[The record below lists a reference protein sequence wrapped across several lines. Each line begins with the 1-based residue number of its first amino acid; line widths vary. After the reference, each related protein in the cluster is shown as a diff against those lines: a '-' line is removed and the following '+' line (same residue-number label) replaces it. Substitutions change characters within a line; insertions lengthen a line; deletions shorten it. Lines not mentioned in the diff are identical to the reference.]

1 MSERVFNLPNVIT
14 LLRLAAVPI
23 VAWLILQQRWEAAC
37 WLFLAAA
44 VSDGIDG
51 LLARWLNQLTQ
62 LGAALDTVA
71 DKALG
76 LVTLVMLTQAHAIP
90 LWVTL
95 AILLRD
101 SVIVL
106 GALSYR
112 GLAGHLEIHPTWLGK
127 THMFAEFTLLA
138 LVLGGLAGLLAL
150 DDWRQPL
157 FVTVFAIAVVSGV
170 QYVWIW
176 SAKARRERADPSRSD
191 ALHCNGR
198 CCWRADSQPDLTRYM
213 AASAA
218 RIRASSS
225 VPSSGY
231 SA

>member
-1 MSERVFNLPNVIT
+1 MSERVFNLPNAIT
-14 LLRLAAVPI
+14 LLRLAAVPG

-51 LLARWLNQLTQ
+51 LLARWLKQMTQ

-76 LVTLVMLTQAHAIP
+76 VVTLVMLTQAGAIP

-101 SVIVL
+101 SIVVL

-127 THMFAEFTLLA
+127 THMFAELSLLS
-138 LVLGGLAGLLAL
+138 LVLGGLAGLLSL
-150 DDWRQPL
+150 GDWL
-157 FVTVFAIAVVSGV
+157 HAVFVAVFAIAVVSGA

-176 SAKARRERADPSRSD
+176 GAKARREREA
-191 ALHCNGR
+191 
-198 CCWRADSQPDLTRYM
+198 
-213 AASAA
+213 
-218 RIRASSS
+218 IRLK
-225 VPSSGY
+225 PR
-231 SA
+231 

>member
-1 MSERVFNLPNVIT
+1 MSEPVLNLPNVIT
-14 LLRLAAVPI
+14 LLRLAAVPV
-23 VAWLILQQRWEAAC
+23 VAWLILNEHWEPAC

-51 LLARWLNQLTQ
+51 LLARWLDLMTQ
-62 LGAALDTVA
+62 LGAALDSVA

-76 LVTLVMLTQAHAIP
+76 LVTLVMLTQAGAIP

-101 SVIVL
+101 TVIVL

-138 LVLGGLAGLLAL
+138 LVLGGLAELVVLE
-150 DDWRQPL
+150 DWRLPL
-157 FVTVFAIAVVSGV
+157 FAVVFGIAVASGV

-176 SAKARRERADPSRSD
+176 GAKARRERA
-191 ALHCNGR
+191 
-198 CCWRADSQPDLTRYM
+198 
-213 AASAA
+213 AAHP
-218 RIRASSS
+218 RHQ
-225 VPSSGY
+225 
-231 SA
+231 

>member
-1 MSERVFNLPNVIT
+1 MSERVLNLPNVIT
-14 LLRLAAVPI
+14 LLRLAAVPG
-23 VAWLILQQRWEAAC
+23 VAWLILHQRWDAAC

-76 LVTLVMLTQAHAIP
+76 VVTLVLLTQAGAIP

-101 SVIVL
+101 SIIVL

-112 GLAGHLEIHPTWLGK
+112 GMAGHLEIHPTWLGK
-127 THMFAEFTLLA
+127 THMFAEFALLA
-138 LVLGGLAGLLAL
+138 LVLGGLAGLLSL
-150 DDWRQPL
+150 DDWKLPL
-157 FVTVFAIAVVSGV
+157 FAGVFVIAVTSGV

-176 SAKARRERADPSRSD
+176 GAKARREREA
-191 ALHCNGR
+191 
-198 CCWRADSQPDLTRYM
+198 TRLKP
-213 AASAA
+213 
-218 RIRASSS
+218 R
-225 VPSSGY
+225 
-231 SA
+231 

>member
-1 MSERVFNLPNVIT
+1 MSERIFNLPNVIT
-14 LLRLAAVPI
+14 LLRLAAVPV
-23 VAWLILQQRWEAAC
+23 VAWLIVQQRWEAAC

-62 LGAALDTVA
+62 LGAALDSIA

-76 LVTLVMLTQAHAIP
+76 VVTLVMLTQAGAIP

-101 SVIVL
+101 SIIVL

-127 THMFAEFTLLA
+127 THMAAEFVLLTL
-138 LVLGGLAGLLAL
+138 VLAGLGNVLAVDAWL
-150 DDWRQPL
+150 TVL
-157 FVTVFAIAVVSGV
+157 FVSVFIIAVLSGV

-176 SAKARRERADPSRSD
+176 SAKARRERA
-191 ALHCNGR
+191 
-198 CCWRADSQPDLTRYM
+198 ADRFKPH
-213 AASAA
+213 
-218 RIRASSS
+218 
-225 VPSSGY
+225 
-231 SA
+231 

>member
-1 MSERVFNLPNVIT
+1 MSERVFINLPNVIT
-14 LLRLAAVPI
+14 LLRIAAVPV

-51 LLARWLNQLTQ
+51 LLARWLKQMTQ
-62 LGAALDTVA
+62 FGAALDSVA

-76 LVTLVMLTQAHAIP
+76 VVTLAMLTQAGAIP

-112 GLAGHLEIHPTWLGK
+112 GLAGHLEIRPTWLGK
-127 THMFAEFTLLA
+127 THMFAEFSLLA
-138 LVLGGLAGLLAL
+138 LGGLAGLLAL
-150 DDWRQPL
+150 DDWRLAL
-157 FVTVFAIAVVSGV
+157 FVTVFVIAVASGV

-176 SAKARRERADPSRSD
+176 GAKARRERVA
-191 ALHCNGR
+191 GR
-198 CCWRADSQPDLTRYM
+198 LKPH
-213 AASAA
+213 
-218 RIRASSS
+218 
-225 VPSSGY
+225 
-231 SA
+231 

>member
-1 MSERVFNLPNVIT
+1 MSERVFNLPNVIS
-14 LLRLAAVPI
+14 LLRVAAVPV

-76 LVTLVMLTQAHAIP
+76 VVTLVMLAQAGAIP
-90 LWVTL
+90 LWVTM

-101 SVIVL
+101 SIIVL

-127 THMFAEFTLLA
+127 THVFAEFALLT
-138 LVLGGLAGLLAL
+138 LVLAALAGLLDLTAWL
-150 DDWRQPL
+150 QPL
-157 FVTVFAIAVVSGV
+157 FVTVFVIAAVSGV

-176 SAKARRERADPSRSD
+176 SAKVRRERE
-191 ALHCNGR
+191 
-198 CCWRADSQPDLTRYM
+198 
-213 AASAA
+213 AA
-218 RIRASSS
+218 RFKPR
-225 VPSSGY
+225 
-231 SA
+231 

>member
-1 MSERVFNLPNVIT
+1 MSEPVLNLPNVIT
-14 LLRLAAVPI
+14 LLRLAAVP
-23 VAWLILQQRWEAAC
+23 VVGWLILNEHWEPAC

-51 LLARWLNQLTQ
+51 LLARWLDQMTQ
-62 LGAALDTVA
+62 LGAALDSVA

-76 LVTLVMLTQAHAIP
+76 LVTLVMLTQAGAIP

-101 SVIVL
+101 TVIVL

-112 GLAGHLEIHPTWLGK
+112 GMAGHLEIHPTWLGK

-138 LVLGGLAGLLAL
+138 LVLGGLAELLVL
-150 DDWRQPL
+150 DDWRLPL
-157 FVTVFAIAVVSGV
+157 FAVVFGIAVASGV

-176 SAKARRERADPSRSD
+176 GAKARRERA
-191 ALHCNGR
+191 
-198 CCWRADSQPDLTRYM
+198 
-213 AASAA
+213 AA
-218 RIRASSS
+218 RLK
-225 VPSSGY
+225 PH
-231 SA
+231 

>member
-1 MSERVFNLPNVIT
+1 MRERVFNLPNVIT
-14 LLRLAAVPI
+14 LLRLAAAPV

-51 LLARWLNQLTQ
+51 MLARWLNQMTQ
-62 LGAALDTVA
+62 LGAALDSVA

-76 LVTLVMLTQAHAIP
+76 VVTLVLLTQAGAIP

-101 SVIVL
+101 SIIVL

-112 GLAGHLEIHPTWLGK
+112 GMAGHLEIHPTWLGK
-127 THMFAEFTLLA
+127 THMFAEFALLA
-138 LVLGGLAGLLAL
+138 LVLADLAQVLQL
-150 DDWRQPL
+150 DEWLTAL
-157 FVTVFAIAVVSGV
+157 FVTVFVIAVVSGV

-176 SAKARRERADPSRSD
+176 SAKARRERA
-191 ALHCNGR
+191 
-198 CCWRADSQPDLTRYM
+198 
-213 AASAA
+213 AA
-218 RIRASSS
+218 RLNLH
-225 VPSSGY
+225 
-231 SA
+231 

>member
-1 MSERVFNLPNVIT
+1 MSERIFNLPNVIT
-14 LLRLAAVPI
+14 LLRIAAVPL
-23 VAWLILQQRWEAAC
+23 VGWLILHERWEAAC

-51 LLARWLNQLTQ
+51 LLARWLNQVTQ

-76 LVTLVMLTQAHAIP
+76 LVTLVMLTKVGAIP

-101 SVIVL
+101 SIIVL

-127 THMFAEFTLLA
+127 AHMFAEFTLLA
-138 LVLGGLAGLLAL
+138 LVLGALAELVVLEAWL
-150 DDWRQPL
+150 QPL
-157 FVTVFAIAVVSGV
+157 FLAVFVIAVISGV

-176 SAKARRERADPSRSD
+176 SAKARRERVTTRLKSR
-191 ALHCNGR
+191 
-198 CCWRADSQPDLTRYM
+198 
-213 AASAA
+213 
-218 RIRASSS
+218 
-225 VPSSGY
+225 
-231 SA
+231 

>member
-1 MSERVFNLPNVIT
+1 MSERVLNLPNIIT
-14 LLRLAAVPI
+14 LLRLAAVPVI
-23 VAWLILQQRWEAAC
+23 AWLILQQRWEAAC

-51 LLARWLNQLTQ
+51 LLARWLNQMTQ

-76 LVTLVMLTQAHAIP
+76 VVTLVMLTQVGAIP

-95 AILLRD
+95 AILVRD
-101 SVIVL
+101 SIIVL

-127 THMFAEFTLLA
+127 THVFAEFALLA
-138 LVLGGLAGLLAL
+138 LVLADLGQLWEAEAWLTV
-150 DDWRQPL
+150 L
-157 FVTVFAIAVVSGV
+157 FAAVFIIAVISGV

-176 SAKARRERADPSRSD
+176 SAKARRARADTPFKI
-191 ALHCNGR
+191 H
-198 CCWRADSQPDLTRYM
+198 
-213 AASAA
+213 
-218 RIRASSS
+218 
-225 VPSSGY
+225 
-231 SA
+231 

>member
-1 MSERVFNLPNVIT
+1 MSERVFNLPNVISM
-14 LLRLAAVPI
+14 LRLVAVPV

-51 LLARWLNQLTQ
+51 LLARWLNQMTQ
-62 LGAALDTVA
+62 LGATLDTIA

-76 LVTLVMLTQAHAIP
+76 VVVLVLLTQAGAIP

-101 SVIVL
+101 SIIVL

-112 GLAGHLEIHPTWLGK
+112 GMAGHLEIHPTWLGK
-127 THMFAEFTLLA
+127 THIFAEFSLLA
-138 LVLGGLAGLLAL
+138 LVLGGLAGLLAM
-150 DDWRQPL
+150 DDWRLPL
-157 FVTVFAIAVVSGV
+157 FVVVFVIAVASGV

-176 SAKARRERADPSRSD
+176 SAKARREREA
-191 ALHCNGR
+191 GR
-198 CCWRADSQPDLTRYM
+198 FTPH
-213 AASAA
+213 
-218 RIRASSS
+218 
-225 VPSSGY
+225 
-231 SA
+231 

>member
-1 MSERVFNLPNVIT
+1 MSERIFNLPNIIT
-14 LLRLAAVPI
+14 VLRLAAVPV
-23 VAWLILQQRWEAAC
+23 VAWLILAQRWEAAC

-51 LLARWLNQLTQ
+51 LLARWLDQMTN

-71 DKALG
+71 DKALAV
-76 LVTLVMLTQAHAIP
+76 VTLVMLTQAGAIP

-112 GLAGHLEIHPTWLGK
+112 GLAGHLDIHPTWLGK
-127 THMFAEFTLLA
+127 THIFAEFSLLT
-138 LVLGGLAGLLAL
+138 LVLAGLAGLLRL
-150 DDWRQPL
+150 DGWLPPL
-157 FVTVFAIAVVSGV
+157 FAIVFLVAVVSGV

-176 SAKARRERADPSRSD
+176 SAKARRERD
-191 ALHCNGR
+191 
-198 CCWRADSQPDLTRYM
+198 
-213 AASAA
+213 AAS
-218 RIRASSS
+218 RQR
-225 VPSSGY
+225 
-231 SA
+231 

>member
-1 MSERVFNLPNVIT
+1 M
-14 LLRLAAVPI
+14 
-23 VAWLILQQRWEAAC
+23 
-37 WLFLAAA
+37 
-44 VSDGIDG
+44 
-51 LLARWLNQLTQ
+51 TQ

-76 LVTLVMLTQAHAIP
+76 VVTLVMLTQAGAIP

-112 GLAGHLEIHPTWLGK
+112 GLAGHLDIHPTWLGK
-127 THMFAEFTLLA
+127 THMFAEFSLLA

-150 DDWRQPL
+150 DDWRLPL
-157 FVTVFAIAVVSGV
+157 FVTVFAIATASGV

-176 SAKARRERADPSRSD
+176 GAKARRERV
-191 ALHCNGR
+191 
-198 CCWRADSQPDLTRYM
+198 
-213 AASAA
+213 AA
-218 RIRASSS
+218 RLGPR
-225 VPSSGY
+225 
-231 SA
+231 

>member
-14 LLRLAAVPI
+14 LLRIAAVPG
-23 VAWLILQQRWEAAC
+23 VAWLILQQRWDAAC

-51 LLARWLNQLTQ
+51 LLARWLDQLTQ

-76 LVTLVMLTQAHAIP
+76 VVTLVMLTQAGAIP

-95 AILLRD
+95 AILVRD
-101 SVIVL
+101 TVIVL

-112 GLAGHLEIHPTWLGK
+112 GLAGHLEIQPTWLGK
-127 THMFAEFTLLA
+127 THMFAEFALLA
-138 LVLGGLAGLLAL
+138 LVLGGLAGLLSL
-150 DDWRQPL
+150 GGWLLPL
-157 FVTVFAIAVVSGV
+157 FVGVFAIAVASGV

-176 SAKARRERADPSRSD
+176 SARVRREREA
-191 ALHCNGR
+191 GR
-198 CCWRADSQPDLTRYM
+198 LKPR
-213 AASAA
+213 
-218 RIRASSS
+218 
-225 VPSSGY
+225 
-231 SA
+231 

>member
-14 LLRLAAVPI
+14 LLRLAAVPV

-51 LLARWLNQLTQ
+51 LLARWLNQMTQ
-62 LGAALDTVA
+62 LGAALDSVA

-76 LVTLVMLTQAHAIP
+76 VVTLVLLTQAGAIP

-101 SVIVL
+101 SIIVL

-112 GLAGHLEIHPTWLGK
+112 GMAGHLEIHPTWLGK
-127 THMFAEFTLLA
+127 MHMFAEFALLA
-138 LVLGGLAGLLAL
+138 LVLADLAQVLQLDQWLTAL
-150 DDWRQPL
+150 FASV
-157 FVTVFAIAVVSGV
+157 FVIAVVSGV

-176 SAKARRERADPSRSD
+176 GAKARRERA
-191 ALHCNGR
+191 
-198 CCWRADSQPDLTRYM
+198 
-213 AASAA
+213 AA
-218 RIRASSS
+218 RLK
-225 VPSSGY
+225 PH
-231 SA
+231 

>member
-1 MSERVFNLPNVIT
+1 MRERVFNLPNVIT
-14 LLRLAAVPI
+14 LLRLAAVPV

-51 LLARWLNQLTQ
+51 LLARWLDQMTQ

-76 LVTLVMLTQAHAIP
+76 VVTLVLLTQAGAIP

-101 SVIVL
+101 SIIVL

-112 GLAGHLEIHPTWLGK
+112 GMAGHLEIHPTWLGK
-127 THMFAEFTLLA
+127 THMFAEFALLA
-138 LVLGGLAGLLAL
+138 LVLADLARVLRIDAWLTA
-150 DDWRQPL
+150 L
-157 FVTVFAIAVVSGV
+157 FVSVFVIAVVSGM

-176 SAKARRERADPSRSD
+176 GAKARRERA
-191 ALHCNGR
+191 
-198 CCWRADSQPDLTRYM
+198 
-213 AASAA
+213 AA
-218 RIRASSS
+218 RLNSH
-225 VPSSGY
+225 
-231 SA
+231 

>member
-14 LLRLAAVPI
+14 LLRLAAVPV

-51 LLARWLNQLTQ
+51 LLARWLNQMTQ
-62 LGAALDTVA
+62 LGAALDSVA

-76 LVTLVMLTQAHAIP
+76 VVTLVLLTQAGAIP

-101 SVIVL
+101 SIIVL

-112 GLAGHLEIHPTWLGK
+112 GMAGHLEIHPTWLGK
-127 THMFAEFTLLA
+127 THMFAEFALLA
-138 LVLGGLAGLLAL
+138 LVLADLAQVLQLDQWLTAL
-150 DDWRQPL
+150 FASV
-157 FVTVFAIAVVSGV
+157 FVIAVVSGV

-176 SAKARRERADPSRSD
+176 GAKARRERA
-191 ALHCNGR
+191 
-198 CCWRADSQPDLTRYM
+198 
-213 AASAA
+213 AA
-218 RIRASSS
+218 RLK
-225 VPSSGY
+225 PH
-231 SA
+231 